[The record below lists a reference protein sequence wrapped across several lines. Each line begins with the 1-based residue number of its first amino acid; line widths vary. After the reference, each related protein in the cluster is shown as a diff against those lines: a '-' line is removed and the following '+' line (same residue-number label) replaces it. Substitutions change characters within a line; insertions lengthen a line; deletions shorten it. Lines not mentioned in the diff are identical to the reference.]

1 MAQDHSREGAM
12 DTSSK
17 TRSLER
23 AIDVLEHLAA
33 RGPSALHHL
42 QDETGLSKTTLRRL
56 LETLVRRR
64 LVRRGLSDGAYRSN
78 ITLPSRGDKTHQ
90 GKIARLMDVAT
101 PLMRASNTDIRW
113 PIDLHIYYQGRMQV
127 IESTRTIS
135 PFGFNHPYRPE
146 LDLNIFAAASGISYL
161 ATLSDAQ
168 VWKMIET
175 LREQEL
181 WALSR
186 HRISP
191 QRLFREI
198 ELTRNKGYARRL
210 ASQSGGRFHA
220 IAAPIRSHRT
230 GIGAVSIWWPQTYLS
245 PPAFSATHAE
255 PLKVLA
261 VAISRELS

>member
-1 MAQDHSREGAM
+1 M
-12 DTSSK
+12 DTTSK

-64 LVRRGLSDGAYRSN
+64 LVRRGLSDGAYRCN

-90 GKIARLMDVAT
+90 GKIARLIDVAT
-101 PLMRASNTDIRW
+101 PLLRASNTDIRW
-113 PIDLHIYYQGRMQV
+113 PIDLHIYHQGRMQV

-135 PFGFNHPYRPE
+135 PFGFNRPHRPE

-161 ATLSDAQ
+161 ATLSDTR

-175 LREQEL
+175 LRDQEL

-186 HRISP
+186 YRVTP

-198 ELTRNKGYARRL
+198 ELTREKGYARRL
-210 ASQSGGRFHA
+210 ANQSDGGFHA

-230 GIGAVSIWWPQTYLS
+230 GIGAVSLWWPQTYLTL
-245 PPAFSATHAE
+245 PAFADRHAE
-255 PLKVLA
+255 QLKDLA
-261 VAISRELS
+261 AAISREMS